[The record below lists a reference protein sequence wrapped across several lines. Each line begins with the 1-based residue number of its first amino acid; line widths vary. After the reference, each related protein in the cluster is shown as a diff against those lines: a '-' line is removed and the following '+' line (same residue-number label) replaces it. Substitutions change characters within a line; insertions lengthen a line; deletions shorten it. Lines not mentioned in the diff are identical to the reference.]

1 MIATRTSLG
10 RLLTGGAVPRTRLH
24 APVAWIW
31 RGRHDLVGGLRC
43 RWFARGLFSRR
54 CVVSPFRIE
63 DLSSAEQAVW
73 SAFPQGAAVDL
84 RTGDADADDPA
95 GGHAWSN
102 ARAVRAEV
110 IAALLLGFVGQDY
123 FLGRNLIVIWLPLAI
138 VFAGASVVPRAPESV
153 FTAT

>member
-1 MIATRTSLG
+1 
-10 RLLTGGAVPRTRLH
+10 
-24 APVAWIW
+24 
-31 RGRHDLVGGLRC
+31 
-43 RWFARGLFSRR
+43 
-54 CVVSPFRIE
+54 VSPFRIE

-110 IAALLLGFVGQDY
+110 IAALLLGFQPVDAGHIPV
-123 FLGRNLIVIWLPLAI
+123 LSLKGARISGR
-138 VFAGASVVPRAPESV
+138 SSR
-153 FTAT
+153 